1 LVRTH
6 TASYI
11 RRHSYQKLCKETA
24 RERERERWVR
34 LKIEPVLAFLRV
46 WFFQFGGGG
55 VGFVVLG
62 NGSGKTE
69 WQDLLGEAAG
79 FREVAVAQATRGKW
93 EEGKGEQRINKPLR
107 KSVLLH

>member
-1 LVRTH
+1 
-6 TASYI
+6 
-11 RRHSYQKLCKETA
+11 
-24 RERERERWVR
+24 
-34 LKIEPVLAFLRV
+34 
-46 WFFQFGGGG
+46 
-55 VGFVVLG
+55 VGLG